1 MLYVEIIV
9 TDLTLAP
16 DDLALPFAIDG
27 KQTRGRIVRLGGVAE
42 RVVAG
47 HGYRG
52 DAARLAGEAL
62 TIVSLLGSALKF
74 EGTLTLQTR
83 GEGRARMVVADF
95 ATPGQVRSFVSV
107 AEDAEPDA
115 PLLGEGSFALTIDP
129 AEGQN
134 RYQGI
139 VELHGSLSEAALL
152 YFQQSE
158 QIPTKLKIAVGQVQ
172 TGGEPTW
179 RAGGIL
185 LQRVAGEGGV
195 QPTEANDDD
204 WVRFGALLDTVGADE
219 LLDPTLSGEDLLYRL
234 FNEDTVRVFE
244 PQPIAFQ
251 CRCSPERVANVL
263 DSYSADE
270 LEDLKLPDGRIEAKC
285 EFCATVYPYERS
297 AA

>member
-1 MLYVEIIV
+1 LLYVEIIV

-285 EFCATVYPYERS
+285 EFCGTVYPYERS

>member
-285 EFCATVYPYERS
+285 EFCGTVYPYERS

>member
-1 MLYVEIIV
+1 MTE
-9 TDLTLAP
+9 LTTAP

-27 KQTRGRIVRLGGVAE
+27 KQTRGRVVRLGGVAE

-107 AEDAEPDA
+107 ADDAEPDA

-158 QIPTKLKIAVGQVQ
+158 QIPTRLKIAVGQVQ
-172 TGGEPTW
+172 SDDEPSW

-195 QPTEANDDD
+195 QPAEANDDD

-219 LLDPTLSGEDLLYRL
+219 LLDPTLSADDLLYRL

-263 DSYSADE
+263 DAYSAEE
-270 LEDLKLPDGRIEAKC
+270 LEDLKTPEGAIEAKC
-285 EFCATVYPYERS
+285 EFCGTVYPYER
-297 AA
+297 AVAE

>member
-1 MLYVEIIV
+1 V

-27 KQTRGRIVRLGGVAE
+27 KQTRGRIVRLGGVAQ
-42 RVVAG
+42 RVIDG

-107 AEDAEPDA
+107 EDDAEPDA

-158 QIPTKLKIAVGQVQ
+158 QIPTRLKIFVGQVQ
-172 TGGEPTW
+172 TGETPTW

-185 LQRVAGEGGV
+185 LQRVAGEGGLA
-195 QPTEANDDD
+195 PTEANDDD

-219 LLDPTLSGEDLLYRL
+219 LLDPTLAGEDLLYRL

-251 CRCSPERVANVL
+251 CRCSAERVANVL
-263 DSYSADE
+263 DAYSLDE
-270 LEDLKLPDGRIEAKC
+270 LEDLKTPEGRIEAKC
-285 EFCATVYPYERS
+285 EFCGTVYPYERS